1 MLKPGRRMKRTGVTL
16 VLSGVSAQP
25 LAAMQLSGFLN
36 KLGAENI
43 AADVFGAL
51 NRARVVLGLTPT
63 DTHISTMPSR

>member
-1 MLKPGRRMKRTGVTL
+1 MTL

-25 LAAMQLSGFLN
+25 LAAMQQSGFLN

-51 NRARVVLGLTPT
+51 NRARRARPDADRHSHFGGAESVTP
-63 DTHISTMPSR
+63 